1 VSFAD
6 PIFLLGL
13 LLLPLAVLAYV
24 LRLRRGRRYAV
35 RFTAVPAL
43 KLAAAAAPNRLK
55 HLPAALALTALVAL
69 VLASAKPQR
78 TVAVPL
84 EGASVILVTDHS
96 RSMLA
101 TDVDPDRLTAAQR
114 AARSFIDDLPEGMR
128 VGAVAFSDVP
138 DDVQAPTDDHDEA
151 REVIDDQVADGGTAT
166 GEALQVA
173 LDTLARERREGR
185 RPPAAIVLLS
195 DGKTTLGRDPLEVAE
210 AARRLRIPISTIS
223 LGTTDALVPNPRP
236 GGPPLPA
243 TPDPDTLRRIAETSR
258 GQAFTAEDEGQLSS
272 IYDTLG
278 ARLGTKEEQREV
290 SLPFAL
296 GGGVLLLGA
305 AAASVRR
312 GSRLP

>member
-6 PIFLLGL
+6 PVFLLGL
-13 LLLPLAVLAYV
+13 LLVPLAVLAYLV
-24 LRLRRGRRYAV
+24 RLRRARRYAV
-35 RFTAVPAL
+35 RFTAVPAV
-43 KLAAAAAPNRLK
+43 KQAAAAAPSRLR
-55 HLPAALALTALVAL
+55 HLPAVLALAALAAL
-69 VLASAKPQR
+69 VLAWAKPER

-84 EGASVILVTDHS
+84 EGASVVLVTDHS

-101 TDVDPDRLTAAQR
+101 TDVEPDRLTAAQR
-114 AARSFIDDLPEGMR
+114 AARTFIDDLPDGIR

-173 LDTLARERREGR
+173 LETLARERRGGR

-195 DGKTTLGRDPLEVAE
+195 DGKTTLGRDPVEVAE
-210 AARRLRIPISTIS
+210 MARRLRIPISTIS

-243 TPDPDTLRRIAETSR
+243 SPDPETLQEIAETSGGR
-258 GQAFTAEDEGQLSS
+258 AFTAEDEGQLSS
-272 IYDTLG
+272 IYERLG
-278 ARLGTKEEQREV
+278 AQLGTKEEQREV
-290 SLPFAL
+290 ALPFAL
-296 GGGVLLLGA
+296 AGGVLLLGA
-305 AAASVRR
+305 AAVSVRR
-312 GSRLP
+312 SGQLP